1 MSKES
6 HSFSPSVAEV
16 VGVNCALILQH
27 LMFLQKDNLKNGQD
41 WKKVW
46 VTRSAKALTTTYSY
60 LSAKEIRGALDRLEG
75 GEYIFS
81 KIDNKTPG
89 DRSKSF
95 ILTQIGLDLMGI
107 PFDKRENGH
116 LTKSQMSF
124 DKRANDIKDSYT
136 SYTHTNRGGVSEKE
150 TPSTPPDSDSVS
162 DPDIPALDSETD
174 TVRGATT
181 KPDYPADF
189 LDFWKQYAHPAGS
202 KKTAASRWAHLT
214 EKLKALAMAHLT
226 AHVRATTTDKAKGG
240 AGSVFKP
247 FRCAAEVYLS
257 ERRWEAYAEI
267 EARSN
272 PIGDSDQYSEWSEM
286 YDQYLRSCKAYW
298 PEVLADCA
306 HLSKKEFAIFKGGNY
321 MKGIGRL
328 DEKMQGDRLKKCHT
342 AYNDR
347 TPSAV
352 KCGTVWSYYLDY
364 IEKHMVELFTV

>member
-46 VTRSAKALTTTYSY
+46 VTRSAQALTTTYSY

-95 ILTQIGLDLMGI
+95 ILTEIGLDLMGI

-116 LTKSQMSF
+116 LTKSKMSF

-352 KCGTVWSYYLDY
+352 KCGTVWAYYLDY

>member
-1 MSKES
+1 
-6 HSFSPSVAEV
+6 
-16 VGVNCALILQH
+16 
-27 LMFLQKDNLKNGQD
+27 
-41 WKKVW
+41 
-46 VTRSAKALTTTYSY
+46 
-60 LSAKEIRGALDRLEG
+60 
-75 GEYIFS
+75 
-81 KIDNKTPG
+81 
-89 DRSKSF
+89 
-95 ILTQIGLDLMGI
+95 MGI
-107 PFDKRENGH
+107 RFDKRENGH
-116 LTKSQMSF
+116 LTKSKMSF

-202 KKTAASRWAHLT
+202 KKTAASRWAHFT

-352 KCGTVWSYYLDY
+352 KCGTVWAYYLDY